1 MVVSQNSKKRNTMSY
16 DLYFYKRTENK
27 LTEKGIAEYLN
38 NNLTSKIENNEQWFV
53 EDEDTESYFSI
64 DYNSLDLDEET
75 IEIFDRFNGFEFT
88 HFSFNLNFLRP
99 DFFGLFAFEFVDKFI
114 KELDLFVLN
123 PQTSDT
129 EFPFKPIGSEL
140 YENWSKLNKVHSID
154 FFTEY
159 ELVFYPI
166 EKSNDFYDYNRNR
179 SKLQKKVGDEYFV
192 PKIFLLQKKS
202 DNEIFTLCTWPEHI
216 PTILPLTDF
225 YLLTKKYRKL
235 FKTVEESGIISKSVF
250 IDRFEN
256 FFDNYEFMNCKIIHP
271 DLAEKVQETFNSTK
285 LESKLTDF
293 AERVQIDK
301 LVNVKP
307 ND

>member
-1 MVVSQNSKKRNTMSY
+1 MSY

-27 LTEKGIAEYLN
+27 LHEKEISEYLN
-38 NNLTSKIENNEQWFV
+38 NNLTSKNENDEQWFV

-75 IEIFDRFNGFEFT
+75 IEIFDKFNGFEFT

-129 EFPFKPIGSEL
+129 EFPFKPIGLEL
-140 YENWSKLNKVHSID
+140 YENWSKLNEVHSVD

-166 EKSNDFYDYNRNR
+166 EKSNDFYNYNRNR
-179 SKLQKKVGDEYFV
+179 SNLQEKLGDEYFV

-202 DNEIFTLCTWPEHI
+202 DKEIFTLCTWPEHI

-225 YLLTKKYRKL
+225 YLLTKKHRKL
-235 FKTVEESGIISKSVF
+235 LKTVEESGIISKSVF

-256 FFDNYEFMNCKIIHP
+256 FFDKYEFMNCRIIHP
-271 DLAEKVQETFNSTK
+271 DFAEKVKKTFNSTK
-285 LESKLTDF
+285 FESKLTDF

>member
-1 MVVSQNSKKRNTMSY
+1 MSY

-27 LTEKGIAEYLN
+27 LHEKEISEYLN
-38 NNLTSKIENNEQWFV
+38 NNLTSKNENDEQWFV

-75 IEIFDRFNGFEFT
+75 IEIFDKFYGFECT

-129 EFPFKPIGSEL
+129 EFPFKPIGREL
-140 YENWSKLNKVHSID
+140 YENWSKLNEVHSVD

-166 EKSNDFYDYNRNR
+166 EKSNDFYNYNRNR
-179 SKLQKKVGDEYFV
+179 SKLQEKLGDEYFV
-192 PKIFLLQKKS
+192 PKVFLLQKKS
-202 DNEIFTLCTWPEHI
+202 DKEIFTLCTWPEHI

-225 YLLTKKYRKL
+225 YLLTKKHRKL
-235 FKTVEESGIISKSVF
+235 LKTVEESGIISKSVF

-256 FFDNYEFMNCKIIHP
+256 FFDKYEFMNCKIIHP
-271 DLAEKVQETFNSTK
+271 DFAEKVKKTFNSTK
-285 LESKLTDF
+285 FESKLTDF

>member
-1 MVVSQNSKKRNTMSY
+1 MSY

-27 LTEKGIAEYLN
+27 LHEKEISEYLN
-38 NNLTSKIENNEQWFV
+38 NNLTSKNENDEQWFV

-75 IEIFDRFNGFEFT
+75 IEIFDKFNGFEFT

-99 DFFGLFAFEFVDKFI
+99 DFFGLFAFVFVDKFI

-129 EFPFKPIGSEL
+129 EFPFKPIGREL
-140 YENWSKLNKVHSID
+140 YENWSKLNEVHSVD

-166 EKSNDFYDYNRNR
+166 EKSNDFYNYNRNR
-179 SKLQKKVGDEYFV
+179 SKLQEKLGDEYFV
-192 PKIFLLQKKS
+192 PKVFLLQKKS
-202 DNEIFTLCTWPEHI
+202 DKEIFTLCTWPEHI

-225 YLLTKKYRKL
+225 YLLTKKHRKL
-235 FKTVEESGIISKSVF
+235 LKTVEESGIISKSVF

-256 FFDNYEFMNCKIIHP
+256 FFDKYEFMNCKIIHP
-271 DLAEKVQETFNSTK
+271 DFAEKVKKTFNSTK
-285 LESKLTDF
+285 FESKLTDF

>member
-1 MVVSQNSKKRNTMSY
+1 MSY

-27 LTEKGIAEYLN
+27 LHEKEISEYLN
-38 NNLTSKIENNEQWFV
+38 NNLTSKNENDEQWFV

-75 IEIFDRFNGFEFT
+75 IEIFDKFYGFECT

-99 DFFGLFAFEFVDKFI
+99 DFFGLFAFVFVDKFI

-129 EFPFKPIGSEL
+129 EFPFKPIGREL
-140 YENWSKLNKVHSID
+140 YENWSKLNEVHSVD

-166 EKSNDFYDYNRNR
+166 EKSNDFYNYNRNR
-179 SKLQKKVGDEYFV
+179 SKLQEKLGDEYFV
-192 PKIFLLQKKS
+192 PKVFLLQKKS
-202 DNEIFTLCTWPEHI
+202 DKEIFTLCTWPEHI

-225 YLLTKKYRKL
+225 YLLTKKHRKL
-235 FKTVEESGIISKSVF
+235 LKTVEESGIISKSVF

-256 FFDNYEFMNCKIIHP
+256 FFDKYEFMNCKIIHP
-271 DLAEKVQETFNSTK
+271 DFAEKVKKTFNSTK
-285 LESKLTDF
+285 FESKLTDF